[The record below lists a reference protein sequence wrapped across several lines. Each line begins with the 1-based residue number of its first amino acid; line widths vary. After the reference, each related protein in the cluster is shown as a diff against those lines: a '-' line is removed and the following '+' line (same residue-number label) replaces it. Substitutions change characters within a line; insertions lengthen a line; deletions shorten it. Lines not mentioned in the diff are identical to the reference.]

1 MTAVAISIECFVD
14 EHQPGFVECRLVDAH
29 GQSHLFVEKAPVVS
43 SEDLGPASVYPR
55 PGVIGCVV
63 EAEWT
68 DAQGRALARVD
79 TERPWS
85 VASTTGAT
93 RFVVLASQIVRS

>member
-1 MTAVAISIECFVD
+1 MTEVAIRIERFVD
-14 EHQPGFVECRLVDAH
+14 DHQPGIVECRLVDAH

-43 SEDLGPASVYPR
+43 SEHLGPDSAYPR

-63 EAEWT
+63 EAEWI
-68 DAQGRALARVD
+68 DEQGRAVAQVN

-85 VASTTGAT
+85 VASTTGST
-93 RFVVLASQIVRS
+93 RFVVLSSQISRP